1 MLGLY
6 QLIDIINSITIPQRT
21 DMKKYIFTLLLA
33 SGLVACGGSGSS
45 STPVVKKTFKLDTR
59 TFDYIAT
66 KNDNSW
72 EQLAE
77 SKTYIL
83 ETDDNII
90 ELAWLCI
97 EHDESPSTYELNHYV
112 IDLSSSQANETL
124 DFQLSCISPKNTST
138 VNISN
143 GTADF
148 EITDAEADN
157 IRHYS
162 SNGSTDIYSFIVPSH
177 RTLFD
182 LIGIGKNKTTNK
194 YFGHRN
200 NNLTL
205 RDGETYSI
213 DFNDTSSAELI
224 EFTPQKAEGFSYGLN
239 FVTESG
245 IYADFP
251 KENGTWY
258 ILPEKLKDS
267 QQKENYRESWAINS
281 NNIYVSFDRV
291 SKIPGTKN
299 RLTLEMAKMPAAL
312 TNWSID
318 KIALNFKIPTAPA
331 LFDEFKYQNIGIRI
345 SSEDQKSE
353 YSFSHIG
360 LKITSKSIDF
370 DLLDFNLLPNFKN
383 LVPNFTITNADSAF
397 GSIVQYEAIDG
408 IDSDGT
414 EFVFYDF
421 EAEIN

>member
-1 MLGLY
+1 
-6 QLIDIINSITIPQRT
+6 
-21 DMKKYIFTLLLA
+21 MKRYTFTLLLA
-33 SGLVACGGSGSS
+33 SCLAACGGSDSS
-45 STPVVKKTFKLDTR
+45 STPTVTKTFKFDTR
-59 TFDYIAT
+59 TFDYVAT
-66 KNDNSW
+66 KNGDSW
-72 EQLAE
+72 EQLSE

-83 ETDDNII
+83 ETDNNII

-97 EHDESPSTYELNHYV
+97 EHDETPSTYELNHFI
-112 IDLSSSQANETL
+112 IDLSSSQANEAL
-124 DFQLSCISPKNTST
+124 DYQQSCISPKNTST

-148 EITDAEADN
+148 EITDAVADN

-162 SNGSTDIYSFIVPSH
+162 SNGSTNIHSFIVPSH

-224 EFTPQKAEGFSYGLN
+224 EFTPQKAEGFSYSLD
-239 FVTESG
+239 FITESG

-251 KENGTWY
+251 EENGTWY

-267 QQKENYRESWAINS
+267 QQKENYRESWSIDTG
-281 NNIYVSFDRV
+281 VSFDRV
-291 SKIPGTKN
+291 SKIPGTTN
-299 RLTLEMAKMPAAL
+299 RLTLEMAKIPAAL

-318 KIALNFKIPTAPA
+318 KTSLNFKIPTIPA
-331 LFDEFKYQNIGIRI
+331 LFDEFKYQSIGIRI
-345 SSEDQKSE
+345 SSKDSNNE
-353 YSFSHIG
+353 YSFFHAG
-360 LKITSKSIDF
+360 LEITNKDINF
-370 DLLDFNLLPNFKN
+370 DLLDFNSLPNFKD
-383 LVPNFTITNADSAF
+383 LAPNFTMTNIDSAYA
-397 GSIVQYEAIDG
+397 SIVQYKAIDG
-408 IDSDGT
+408 IDFDGS
-414 EFVFYDF
+414 ELVFYGL
-421 EAEIN
+421 EIKIN

>member
-1 MLGLY
+1 
-6 QLIDIINSITIPQRT
+6 
-21 DMKKYIFTLLLA
+21 MKKYTFTQLLA
-33 SGLVACGGSGSS
+33 SCLVACGGSGSS
-45 STPVVKKTFKLDTR
+45 STPTVTKTLKLDTR

-66 KNDNSW
+66 KNNDSW

-83 ETDDNII
+83 ETENNII
-90 ELAWLCI
+90 EIASLCI
-97 EHDESPSTYELNHYV
+97 EHDKTPNTYELTHYV
-112 IDLSSSQANETL
+112 IDLSSNQANETL
-124 DFQLSCISPKNTST
+124 NFQLSCVSPENTST

-162 SNGSTDIYSFIVPSH
+162 SNSSNNTYSFTVPSH
-177 RTLFD
+177 RTSFD

-200 NNLTL
+200 KNLRL

-213 DFNDTSSAELI
+213 DFNDTSSAERI
-224 EFTPQKAEGFSYGLN
+224 EFTAQKSEGFSYYLN

-245 IYADFP
+245 ISVGFP
-251 KENGTWY
+251 EENGTQY

-267 QQKENYRESWAINS
+267 QQKENYRESWVIHS
-281 NNIYVSFDRV
+281 NNDYVSFDRI
-291 SKIPGTKN
+291 SKIPGTRN

-312 TNWSID
+312 ANWSID
-318 KIALNFKIPTAPA
+318 KTALNFKVPTAPA
-331 LFDEFKYQNIGIRI
+331 LFDEFKYQTIEIRI
-345 SSEDQKSE
+345 SSEDYKSE
-353 YSFSHIG
+353 YQFIHAGS
-360 LKITSKSIDF
+360 KITSKSIDF
-370 DLLDFNLLPNFKN
+370 NLLDFNSLPNFKN

-397 GSIVQYEAIDG
+397 GSIVQYEAIDD

-414 EFVFYDF
+414 ELVYYGFK
-421 EAEIN
+421 AEIN